1 LCDKTHACACQTE
14 ANEALHKARQ
24 NEHNLKNQI
33 SELLHE
39 NSELDQMVAKAHEL
53 ASDANFVVTTTK
65 QNAHNL
71 QNEIHQLEESNS
83 VLQLEA
89 SSARET
95 ALKCEETS
103 NAFDI
108 KRSSLSKDYR
118 DLAAQMVDLKNE
130 LSRCSVQ
137 GFASIVMDNL
147 NATITKLNQLQ
158 EVQTCFERKEGSS
171 FLLPS
176 QKKEWDDLRLNEFDS
191 ENDHRPF
198 TVGGDK
204 SQLDQ
209 QLQLQISDLDKSDLA
224 RCAETSKIFDLRRD
238 LENSRI
244 KLQELQGKLDWQQS
258 AGDAAALEL
267 GCTLKLLRLKEAK
280 ITQMH
285 HALVEA
291 PDEIKEVVHAAQGSI
306 FIQFLAHRK
315 LVQSTASPSE
325 EDGYV
330 IHQQEPSSSILQ
342 PHGHLITNPPA
353 MASSSEQSR
362 MPISR
367 LKITNG
373 LAKDSVNRK
382 NAEVATD
389 VEFAVECSKSLQRD
403 QRTSAEE
410 MVQVLSK
417 ELRSLAYRNKN
428 FIAQIAGLELSLQTH
443 EQGSRRVQ
451 LALEEEEKRHISSQE
466 LLNVEIQR
474 HRNTLFAP
482 GNERACTRE
491 EDAAD
496 SENLRA
502 EVDRLRAEGCSDK
515 ELIAKLSSCEDG
527 ILTMIETL
535 QSERAAGE
543 VTRKHLEKEVERGKM
558 THVQEIYAGER
569 DAVAQTIG
577 LSSDVKT
584 LQQQNDE
591 LECNIESLGSKLAF
605 TESRAQEATDKSAEL
620 KNEVGSP
627 RLEGC
632 MDKKRIVKS
641 TVCEGEFSQ
650 MKSTLQE
657 ERVER
662 MEEEVF
668 KRNLQLELQCEAQAK
683 QMIDS
688 AEPGKCS
695 CQRHAATLVL
705 YWSRSLQVNTP
716 YSN

>member
-1 LCDKTHACACQTE
+1 MCDKTHACACQTE

-39 NSELDQMVAKAHEL
+39 NSELDQMVAEAHEL

-71 QNEIHQLEESNS
+71 QNDILQLKESNS
-83 VLQLEA
+83 MLQLEA
-89 SSARET
+89 SSACET

-103 NAFDI
+103 NAFGI
-108 KRSSLSKDYR
+108 KRTSLSKDYR
-118 DLAAQMVDLKNE
+118 DLAAQMVNLKNE

-137 GFASIVMDNL
+137 GFASIVIDNL

-158 EVQTCFERKEGSS
+158 EVQTCFERVEGSC
-171 FLLPS
+171 FLLPL

-198 TVGGDK
+198 TVWGDK
-204 SQLDQ
+204 LQLDQ
-209 QLQLQISDLDKSDLA
+209 QLQVQISDLDKTDLA

-238 LENSRI
+238 LEKSRM
-244 KLQELQGKLDWQQS
+244 KMHELQGKLDWQQS

-267 GCTLKLLRLKEAK
+267 GCTLKLLRLKEAE

-285 HALVEA
+285 HALEEA
-291 PDEIKEVVHAAQGSI
+291 PDKIKNVVHTAQGSI

-325 EDGYV
+325 ENGYV

-353 MASSSEQSR
+353 MASSSEEST

-367 LKITNG
+367 LKITDG

-382 NAEVATD
+382 NEEVATD
-389 VEFAVECSKSLQRD
+389 VEFAVECSKPLQRD

-410 MVQVLSK
+410 MVQVLSR
-417 ELRSLAYRNKN
+417 ELRSLAYRNKTL
-428 FIAQIAGLELSLQTH
+428 IGQIAELELSLQTD
-443 EQGSRRVQ
+443 EQESRRVQ
-451 LALEEEEKRHISSQE
+451 LALEEQEKRHIFPQE
-466 LLNVEIQR
+466 LLKVEIQT

-482 GNERACTRE
+482 ETERAYIRE

-496 SENLRA
+496 RENLRV
-502 EVDRLRAEGCSDK
+502 EVDRLQAEGCSDK
-515 ELIAKLSSCEDG
+515 ELIAKLSSCEDE

-535 QSERAAGE
+535 QSECAAGE
-543 VTRKHLEKEVERGKM
+543 VTRKYLEKEVERGKM
-558 THVQEIYAGER
+558 TRAQERSVGER
-569 DAVAQTIG
+569 DAVVQTTG

-591 LECNIESLGSKLAF
+591 LERKIESLVSKLAF

-620 KNEVGSP
+620 RKEGGSL

-632 MDKKRIVKS
+632 IDKKLIVKS
-641 TVCEGEFSQ
+641 TVCEVEISQ
-650 MKSTLQE
+650 MKSTLQD

-688 AEPGKCS
+688 AEPGKCNS
-695 CQRHAATLVL
+695 QSMRQH
-705 YWSRSLQVNTP
+705 
-716 YSN
+716 